1 MIEEVV
7 NSIIEAEDAAAQK
20 IADAK
25 NRANDI
31 IADAEIRTAEFR
43 KQKSAENK
51 AIFAGKS
58 KEIQLNAEKKSA
70 EELSELNVL
79 ADKEVADYEK
89 NVDAAV
95 KIILEHLL

>member
-31 IADAEIRTAEFR
+31 VADAEIRAVEFR

-58 KEIQLNAEKKSA
+58 KEIQSNAEKKSA

-79 ADKEVADYEK
+79 ADNEVADYEK